1 MKDNLTDSS
10 INAISK
16 VISKYVR
23 NDVHDLVA
31 NKIRSEFN
39 NEISESLVYKITLET
54 IKKLQNGAT

>member
-54 IKKLQNGAT
+54 INKLQNGAT

>member
-1 MKDNLTDSS
+1 MKGNLTDSS

-39 NEISESLVYKITLET
+39 NNISEPLVYKITLET
-54 IKKLQNGAT
+54 IKKLQNCDT

>member
-1 MKDNLTDSS
+1 MKGNLTDSS

-39 NEISESLVYKITLET
+39 NDISELLVYKITLET
-54 IKKLQNGAT
+54 IKKLQNCDT

>member
-1 MKDNLTDSS
+1 MKSNLTDSS

-23 NDVHDLVA
+23 DDVHNLVA

-39 NEISESLVYKITLET
+39 NTLET
-54 IKKLQNGAT
+54 IKKLQNCDT

>member
-1 MKDNLTDSS
+1 MKGNLTDSS

>member
-1 MKDNLTDSS
+1 MKGNLTDSS

-16 VISKYVR
+16 VISKYVE
-23 NDVHDLVA
+23 NEVYDLIG

-39 NEISESLVYKITLET
+39 NEISEPLVYKITLET